1 MHENPDDRWP
11 SELRLMENGRL
22 LRISFG
28 SGVTYDLSAEYLRV
42 MSPSAELQGHRP
54 EERVTIG
61 GKRHCGIIGI
71 EPVGSYAVRFTFDDM
86 HATETLHLGLSLRAR
101 FAACREMGILRGG
114 AQSQGAQPRQGGT
127 GISLRKASR
136 HKANTNRITDR
147 FVPIE
152 VQSSTAHGGA
162 TVRGS
167 SPEVR
172 SGRRGQS
179 IRSELFGTA

>member
-61 GKRHCGIIGI
+61 GKRHCCIIGI

-86 HATETLHLGLSLRAR
+86 HATGLFTWAYLYELGSR
-101 FAACREMGILRGG
+101 ACREMGILRGG

-127 GISLRKASR
+127 GITLRKASR
-136 HKANTNRITDR
+136 HKANTNRITYR

-167 SPEVR
+167 LPEVR

-179 IRSELFGTA
+179 IRSELSWTA